1 MKKFLIII
9 AGLII
14 TAPSYATTM
23 CTINESVGVVLDPS
37 ITIKGSNR
45 NDTMGTWWAWSDS
58 WTVYGISACLNS
70 NNGKSMGGTV
80 AHLHDTDNDGNDHLV
95 TGGEKYGR
103 YCWCRLT
110 HPVSSLWAF
119 DYVYGSASDCASNCA
134 HHCGG
139 RVRDYVALRAGAV
152 WFGRA

>member
-119 DYVYGSASDCASNCA
+119 DYDGGSASNCASNCA